1 MYFEK
6 IRGQR
11 FAKKYLSN
19 SIKSNMISHAYMFE
33 GPSGVGKNTM
43 ARELAATLLEM
54 ENLFNSP
61 DYIEITPDGNSIKI
75 AQIRKLQSDIL
86 VKPYK
91 SYKIYVIDEAQKMT
105 VEAQNALLKTLEEPP
120 KYAIIIL
127 ITNNKESLLDT
138 IKSRCEI
145 IKFTPIP
152 LVEVA
157 DYLTQ
162 IGVDKNRASLLA
174 NFSRGSMQKAIELSE
189 SEDFHIMRDEVQK
202 YVETFLTG
210 SMLDIMDIQSSIEKY
225 KDNITNVLDLL
236 VNYFR
241 DIMMV
246 KENVD
251 SSMIINLDRL
261 VFIKNM
267 STKITYSQLSKIID
281 IIEET
286 KIQAMDIMK
295 CFKSVCFMVSSP
307 ITAECG
313 CAGSGKH
320 YNAYGSRNMPGF
332 ISGRCGNYGNFLC
345 CVRNSVRFG
354 IKSPR
359 PGVWEQKGSCHGN
372 RIRLCRIC
380 FRTGFIFQIKS
391 IRLLG
396 IRNSKDRIIQNR

>member
-6 IRGQR
+6 IKGQN

-33 GPSGVGKNTM
+33 GPNGVGKNTM
-43 ARELAATLLEM
+43 ARELAAILLEM

-61 DYIEITPDGNSIKI
+61 DYIEIKPDGNSIKI

-127 ITNNKESLLDT
+127 ITDNKESLLDT

-152 LVEVA
+152 MREVA
-157 DYLTQ
+157 NYLTMS
-162 IGVDKNRASLLA
+162 GVDEKRASLLA
-174 NFSRGSMQKAIELSE
+174 NFSRGSMKKAIELSE
-189 SEDFHIMRDEVQK
+189 SEDFHLMREEVQK
-202 YVETFLTG
+202 YVETFLCG
-210 SMLDIMDIQSSIEKY
+210 NLIEIMDIQSSIEKY
-225 KDNITNVLDLL
+225 KDQITNVLDLMI
-236 VNYFR
+236 NYFR

-251 SSMIINLDRL
+251 NSMIINLDRL

-267 STKITYSQLSKIID
+267 SNKTTYSQLSKIID

-286 KIQAMDIMK
+286 KNKLRSNCNFNISIQVMTLNIYE
-295 CFKSVCFMVSSP
+295 V
-307 ITAECG
+307 
-313 CAGSGKH
+313 
-320 YNAYGSRNMPGF
+320 
-332 ISGRCGNYGNFLC
+332 
-345 CVRNSVRFG
+345 
-354 IKSPR
+354 IK
-359 PGVWEQKGSCHGN
+359 
-372 RIRLCRIC
+372 
-380 FRTGFIFQIKS
+380 
-391 IRLLG
+391 
-396 IRNSKDRIIQNR
+396 

>member
-1 MYFEK
+1 MYFDK

-43 ARELAATLLEM
+43 ARDLATTLLEM

-162 IGVDKNRASLLA
+162 TGVDKNRASLLA

-286 KIQAMDIMK
+286 KNKLRSNCNFNISIQVMTLNIYE
-295 CFKSVCFMVSSP
+295 V
-307 ITAECG
+307 
-313 CAGSGKH
+313 
-320 YNAYGSRNMPGF
+320 
-332 ISGRCGNYGNFLC
+332 
-345 CVRNSVRFG
+345 
-354 IKSPR
+354 IK
-359 PGVWEQKGSCHGN
+359 
-372 RIRLCRIC
+372 
-380 FRTGFIFQIKS
+380 
-391 IRLLG
+391 
-396 IRNSKDRIIQNR
+396 

>member
-43 ARELAATLLEM
+43 ARELATTLLEM

-162 IGVDKNRASLLA
+162 TGVDKNRASLLA

-210 SMLDIMDIQSSIEKY
+210 SMLDIMDIQNSIEKY

-286 KIQAMDIMK
+286 KNKLRSNCNFNISIQVMTLNIYE
-295 CFKSVCFMVSSP
+295 V
-307 ITAECG
+307 
-313 CAGSGKH
+313 
-320 YNAYGSRNMPGF
+320 
-332 ISGRCGNYGNFLC
+332 
-345 CVRNSVRFG
+345 
-354 IKSPR
+354 IK
-359 PGVWEQKGSCHGN
+359 W
-372 RIRLCRIC
+372 
-380 FRTGFIFQIKS
+380 
-391 IRLLG
+391 
-396 IRNSKDRIIQNR
+396 

>member
-1 MYFEK
+1 MYFDK

-162 IGVDKNRASLLA
+162 TGVDKNRASLLA

-210 SMLDIMDIQSSIEKY
+210 SMLDIMDIQNSIEKY

-286 KIQAMDIMK
+286 KNKLRSNCNFNISIQVMTLNIYE
-295 CFKSVCFMVSSP
+295 V
-307 ITAECG
+307 
-313 CAGSGKH
+313 
-320 YNAYGSRNMPGF
+320 
-332 ISGRCGNYGNFLC
+332 
-345 CVRNSVRFG
+345 
-354 IKSPR
+354 IK
-359 PGVWEQKGSCHGN
+359 
-372 RIRLCRIC
+372 
-380 FRTGFIFQIKS
+380 
-391 IRLLG
+391 
-396 IRNSKDRIIQNR
+396 

>member
-127 ITNNKESLLDT
+127 ITNNKESLLET

-286 KIQAMDIMK
+286 KNKLRSNCNFNISIQVMTLNIYE
-295 CFKSVCFMVSSP
+295 V
-307 ITAECG
+307 
-313 CAGSGKH
+313 
-320 YNAYGSRNMPGF
+320 
-332 ISGRCGNYGNFLC
+332 
-345 CVRNSVRFG
+345 
-354 IKSPR
+354 IK
-359 PGVWEQKGSCHGN
+359 
-372 RIRLCRIC
+372 
-380 FRTGFIFQIKS
+380 
-391 IRLLG
+391 
-396 IRNSKDRIIQNR
+396 

>member
-43 ARELAATLLEM
+43 ARELAAILLEM

-162 IGVDKNRASLLA
+162 TGVDKNRASLLA

-241 DIMMV
+241 DIMMA
-246 KENVD
+246 KENVH

-286 KIQAMDIMK
+286 KNKLRSNCNFNISIQVMTLNIYE
-295 CFKSVCFMVSSP
+295 V
-307 ITAECG
+307 
-313 CAGSGKH
+313 
-320 YNAYGSRNMPGF
+320 
-332 ISGRCGNYGNFLC
+332 
-345 CVRNSVRFG
+345 
-354 IKSPR
+354 IK
-359 PGVWEQKGSCHGN
+359 
-372 RIRLCRIC
+372 
-380 FRTGFIFQIKS
+380 
-391 IRLLG
+391 
-396 IRNSKDRIIQNR
+396 